1 MGDVRGE
8 TRLFS
13 PLGKSS
19 DALRFIDFS
28 NMFAPRWKIRVEIL
42 KDRTGIKGNRGLY
55 KL

>member
-19 DALRFIDFS
+19 DDVLRFIDF
-28 NMFAPRWKIRVEIL
+28 VEYGFGKYTWNLFEDCI
-42 KDRTGIKGNRGLY
+42 DCVTRCV
-55 KL
+55 